1 MKRNF
6 RDAAEAAKTDFITAV
21 HAYREAAKDLLE
33 VERDLRDLDELP
45 ASNPRDFIRVPTQV
59 RDPQFEIREIKAD
72 LGVMLSNLAP
82 AEASI
87 VELRARLK
95 RLLEEK
101 V

>member
-21 HAYREAAKDLLE
+21 HAYREASKDLLE
-33 VERDLRDLDELP
+33 VERDLRELDELP
-45 ASNPRDFIRVPTQV
+45 APNPSDFLRVPTQV
-59 RDPQFEIREIKAD
+59 RDPQFEIREIKKD
-72 LGVMLSNLAP
+72 LAVMLNNLAP

-87 VELRARLK
+87 IELRAFLK
-95 RLLEEK
+95 RLIDGK